1 MFFYPF
7 ANRPGAAFASA
18 GNLTTAEFLM
28 RIDEIKVGLLHL
40 MRSNRTGVIRIES
53 FIKFIITNFV
63 NFIGAPQY
71 GIMRATDQNYQKMV
85 NARRQT
91 TTEVA
96 TGGKTD
102 IKKIDAAQQKQ
113 IATMNE
119 SISNF
124 MFPKIA
130 VEPL

>member
-7 ANRPGAAFASA
+7 ANRPGRAFAEV
-18 GNLTTAEFLM
+18 GNLTTAEFVM

-40 MRSNRTGVIRIES
+40 MRANRAGTIPIES

-85 NARRQT
+85 NGRRQT

-96 TGGKTD
+96 TGGETD
-102 IKKIDAAQQKQ
+102 IKKIDAAQKKQ

-124 MFPKIA
+124 MFPNCRSSG
-130 VEPL
+130 